1 VLQTDISLLQPFDTN
16 NYWFIFSQICQSLIS
31 MKKSVTQFHTL
42 TLKPKT
48 IICDC
53 LCFKI
58 IYCENFSQTSGTR
71 SPTDTHKPITNNPRW
86 CQTSEV
92 MWDVTESLL
101 YIQQFERLF
110 SVVYKFLQ
118 NAENVLEV
126 STYEMGLMMNWF
138 F

>member
-1 VLQTDISLLQPFDTN
+1 
-16 NYWFIFSQICQSLIS
+16 
-31 MKKSVTQFHTL
+31 
-42 TLKPKT
+42 
-48 IICDC
+48 
-53 LCFKI
+53 
-58 IYCENFSQTSGTR
+58 
-71 SPTDTHKPITNNPRW
+71 
-86 CQTSEV
+86 